1 MPRRRT
7 ARPSARR
14 PAARPAP
21 PPAPAP
27 QQPQQGPGL
36 FGQMAATAGG
46 VAIGSAVGH
55 ALGNAFVGG
64 KESTVDAVAP
74 MEPQVLDQRATQALH
89 KPCEFELQQ
98 FLECAKTNDLSLCE
112 GFNQVLKECRTRYNI

>member
-1 MPRRRT
+1 MPRRRVG
-7 ARPSARR
+7 RSSAPPRR

-21 PPAPAP
+21 PPPAP

-36 FGQMAATAGG
+36 LGQMAATAGG

-55 ALGNAFVGG
+55 ALGNALIGDKG
-64 KESTVDAVAP
+64 PMVDAEPVQQQVPDQP
-74 MEPQVLDQRATQALH
+74 MAATLQ

-98 FLECAKTNDLSLCE
+98 FLECAKNNDLSLCE
-112 GFNQVLKECRTRYNI
+112 GFNQVLKECRTRYNV